1 MIRARDP
8 QDEKAWEDFTAYY
21 QQFIRKLVFCM
32 RIPPQDMEEVSQE
45 VLIRLWKSLPSYDPA
60 QGPFRPWMSTII
72 RRAVNT
78 FWAKTLTHQ
87 KKTQIYLEDSA
98 LQPSAVVDSEM
109 EFDALVE
116 KEWRIYLTNLAL
128 ERLRKVFSG
137 KAIEAFT
144 RFLDGEKVEQ
154 IAKELQ
160 LGVESVYTLRN
171 RVKQRLVVEIQ
182 SLRQELEL

>member
-1 MIRARDP
+1 
-8 QDEKAWEDFTAYY
+8 
-21 QQFIRKLVFCM
+21 
-32 RIPPQDMEEVSQE
+32 
-45 VLIRLWKSLPSYDPA
+45 
-60 QGPFRPWMSTII
+60 
-72 RRAVNT
+72 
-78 FWAKTLTHQ
+78 
-87 KKTQIYLEDSA
+87 